1 MKSKRNYV
9 LGVFVVTILLMAIGY
24 TAFNTGL
31 NILSSAYV
39 NPNSGDFSIVFSSE
53 SNRLSLTGVQYE
65 KNNDHV
71 DVGTPVIDNT
81 STESPTISGLTA
93 NFVEPG
99 DSVTYTFYTLNNGE
113 YDAYLTKI
121 IFSKFN
127 DNSIKKCTADD
138 GTSTNLVN
146 KACSGIE
153 MYITM
158 ENIDDPIHYTTN
170 INNHIL
176 RKGASEQVQVTIKY
190 KSGSDRADGP
200 FTVEFGDIKL
210 IYATIDDGTVND
222 NYYLVSDD
230 EHYITLNAMD
240 GDVEQTGMYVENG
253 DTFDLPEP
261 ERVGY
266 DFDGWFLE
274 SSYVNKVYEGS
285 IINLSSEETLYAKWD
300 AETFDVTLN
309 YNDESMPNEVIT
321 VTYGETYDLPQPTKT
336 GYVFDGWYNGRDF
349 YHARKISN
357 GDMVD
362 LTSDTT
368 FYAKWDAESY
378 NVSFDTGF
386 DNISVNNIVVYYN
399 SKYKNLRNLYT
410 SGYTFKGWYL
420 EDTFENKVDNSTIV
434 TKTSDHTL
442 YAKWDVNTY
451 TITFNSNGGT
461 SVNDTMRVTYDTT
474 YENLPTTERTGYTF
488 LGWYTS
494 SGKKIEEGNTVKIT
508 GDLTLCAKWEQTLYT
523 VTFDVNTE
531 DATLSTNSKKVKYNK
546 QYSDLPEPKKLGY
559 NFLGWFDSKTDGTQ
573 ITNKTVYD
581 KTEDTTLYAHWE
593 YKGESNYKVYHW
605 KQDLNGDPSLKNE
618 QNYTLVSTV
627 TGNATNGERVTPE
640 VNTYEGFTSPSRK
653 TITISK
659 DKVNEVDYYY
669 TRNKYRLTINKTAGI
684 SNAISKD
691 YYYDEDVF
699 IDYDVDLGYTFAGIT
714 GDFETNRFKM
724 PAYRANIKINAS
736 PIRYNISYNLD
747 GGNYIFNSP
756 VNAINS
762 ADTLSLSPP
771 KKSGCVFDGWE
782 VSGDLDGY
790 TARWGYSSSNI
801 NERLYKG
808 DIVAGEEPTDTLYF
822 QYLSISEGATVAF
835 TSHWK
840 SAVYTLS
847 FDANGGEDGLT
858 EMTITYGEKYGNL
871 PEAVRDGYTFDG
883 WYTMKTGGTEITNE
897 SDVTVTKNQTL
908 YAHWIVNKY
917 DVELSSDS
925 NGTLSES
932 KITISYGGSGTVT
945 VTTKPNYIIKAFECS
960 TGYSRSISNRNN
972 NNDSYTITIA
982 NNNKSDNGSC
992 TATFMKLSDI
1002 GDEVKVG
1009 NQYFYVIGISDNKYT
1024 LLAKYNLNAS
1034 GTSQSNVTGENYNN
1048 PLCKLV
1054 YKNQNDIYWA
1064 KDIKEYP
1071 YYTFTPVYT
1080 DINNTDK
1087 NEDRAVGMR
1096 KVWTY
1101 AESLGGEGRLLTK
1114 TEAEY
1119 LKNNLV
1125 TIFRGSYSVDGYL
1138 QYWLSTVYSTTN
1150 SNGTIKYDYRYPLYV
1165 VKTSSGTSNYI
1176 TNTQVNGV
1184 IGYTNYKTGLRP
1196 VVEIDMAL
1204 VTPLS

>member
-190 KSGSDRADGP
+190 ESGSDRADGP

-230 EHYITLNAMD
+230 EHYITLNAME
-240 GDVEQTGMYVENG
+240 GDIEQTGMYVENG

-261 ERVGY
+261 EREGY
-266 DFDGWFLE
+266 DFDGWYLE
-274 SSYVNKVYEGS
+274 SSYVNQVFESG
-285 IINLSSEETLYAKWD
+285 IIDLDSDETLYAKWE

-309 YNDESMPNEVIT
+309 YNDENMPNEVIT

-336 GYVFDGWYNGRDF
+336 GYVFGGWYNGSDF
-349 YHARKISN
+349 YRARKISN

-386 DNISVNNIVVYYN
+386 DNISLDDIVVYYN
-399 SKYKNLRNLYT
+399 SKYKNLRSLYT

-420 EDTFENKVDNSTIV
+420 EDTFENKVENPTIV
-434 TKTSDHTL
+434 TKTSDHSL

-451 TITFNSNGGT
+451 TITFNSRGGT
-461 SVNDTMRVTYDTT
+461 SVNDTMRVTYDTI

-494 SGKKIEEGNTVKIT
+494 GGKKIEEGNTVKIT
-508 GDLTLCAKWEQTLYT
+508 GDLTLYAKWEQTSYT

-531 DATLSTNSKKVKYNK
+531 DATLSTNSKTVKYNE
-546 QYSDLPEPKKLGY
+546 QYSALPEPKKSGY
-559 NFLGWFDSKTDGTQ
+559 NFLGWFDSKVGGTQ
-573 ITNKTVYD
+573 ITNKTIYD

-605 KQDLNGDPSLKNE
+605 QQDINGNASLYNE

-627 TGNATNGERVTPE
+627 TGSATNGERVTPE
-640 VNTYEGFTSPSRK
+640 VNTYEGFYAPSKK
-653 TITISK
+653 TIIIAK
-659 DKVNEVDYYY
+659 DKTNEVDYYY
-669 TRNKYRLTINKTAGI
+669 KRKRSSVSITTSKGI
-684 SNAISKD
+684 SNVTGGGQ
-691 YYYDEDVF
+691 YYYQENVV
-699 IDYDVDLGYTFAGIT
+699 IDYDVDQGYTFNGIT
-714 GDFETNRFKM
+714 GDFETDRFVM
-724 PAYRANIKINAS
+724 PGNQVRLSIKAT
-736 PIRYNISYNLD
+736 PITHNISYDLD
-747 GGNYIFNSP
+747 GGNYGSSHPNKVNSP
-756 VNAINS
+756 DILA
-762 ADTLSLSPP
+762 LSPP
-771 KKSGCVFDGWE
+771 TKTGSEFTGWE
-782 VSGDLDGY
+782 INGNVDGD
-790 TARWGYSSSNI
+790 TAKWGNSRTSIENKV
-801 NERLYKG
+801 YKG
-808 DIVAGEEPTDTLYF
+808 GLIEVEEPTDTLYF
-822 QYLSISEGATVAF
+822 QYLSVSEGATVAF
-835 TSHWK
+835 TAHWK

-847 FDANGGEDGLT
+847 FDANGGEDGIT

-883 WYTMKTGGTEITNE
+883 WYTTRSGSTEITSE
-897 SDVTVTKNQTL
+897 SDVAVTKNQTL
-908 YAHWIVNKY
+908 YAHWIVNNY

-932 KITISYGGSGTVT
+932 TISIPYGGTGTVT
-945 VTTKPNYIIKAFECS
+945 ATTSPNYILKTFECS
-960 TGYSRSISNRNN
+960 NGYSSSISDRNKTT
-972 NNDSYTITIA
+972 DSYTVTIT
-982 NNNKSDNGSC
+982 NNNKSDDGSC
-992 TATFMKLSDI
+992 TATFMKLSEI
-1002 GDEVKVG
+1002 GDEVKIG
-1009 NQYFYVIGISDNKYT
+1009 SQRFYVIGISDDKYI
-1024 LLAKYNLNAS
+1024 LFAKYNLYN
-1034 GTSQSNVTGENYNN
+1034 GTQYDCPTTYYSTN
-1048 PLCKLV
+1048 LCLKT
-1054 YKNQNDIYWA
+1054 YTSYTWKNIYWFDNEDCTGLA
-1064 KDIKEYP
+1064 TSDP
-1071 YYTFTPVYT
+1071 RCTRLLD
-1080 DINNTDK
+1080 DINNTPKDD
-1087 NEDRAVGMR
+1087 ERAVGMK

-1119 LKNNLV
+1119 LKDNLY
-1125 TIFRGSYSVDGYL
+1125 TIYAGTYATEGYL
-1138 QYWLSTVYSTTN
+1138 NYYLSTVHG
-1150 SNGTIKYDYRYPLYV
+1150 GTSGKSVNYPLYSVTKNVSNKIV
-1165 VKTSSGTSNYI
+1165 VTYTYVRTVVEGSGG
-1176 TNTQVNGV
+1176 Q
-1184 IGYTNYKTGLRP
+1184 GLRP
-1196 VVEIDMAL
+1196 VIEIDKTK
-1204 VTPLS
+1204 VTPL

>member
-170 INNHIL
+170 ISDHIL

-222 NYYLVSDD
+222 NYHLVSDD

-240 GDVEQTGMYVENG
+240 GDIEQTGMYVENG

-261 ERVGY
+261 EREGY

-309 YNDESMPNEVIT
+309 YNDENMPNEVIT

-461 SVNDTMRVTYDTT
+461 SVNNTMRVTYDTT

-508 GDLTLCAKWEQTLYT
+508 KDVTLYAKWEKTSYT
-523 VTFDVNTE
+523 VTFDVNIE
-531 DATLSTNSKKVKYNK
+531 DVTLSINSKTVKYDSK
-546 QYSDLPEPKKLGY
+546 YGTLPAPTKKGY
-559 NFLGWFDSKTDGTQ
+559 NFLGWFDSKVGGTQ
-573 ITNKTVYD
+573 ITYNSIYD
-581 KTEDTTLYAHWE
+581 KTEDITLYGHWE
-593 YKGESNYKVYHW
+593 YKGESNYTVYHW
-605 KQDLNGDPSLKNE
+605 TQDINGDASQQNE

-640 VNTYEGFTSPSRK
+640 VNTYEGFTSPGK
-653 TITISK
+653 KAITISK

-669 TRNKYRLTINKTAGI
+669 KRKRSSVSVSKTAGI
-684 SNAISKD
+684 SNITGGGQH
-691 YYYDEDVF
+691 YYQENVV

-714 GDFETNRFKM
+714 GDYETDRFTM
-724 PAYRANIKINAS
+724 PANPVSIKINAT
-736 PIRYNISYNLD
+736 PITHNISYDLD
-747 GGNYIFNSP
+747 GGKYSLISP
-756 VNAINS
+756 STTVNS
-762 ADTLSLSPP
+762 ADIFSLSPP
-771 KKSGCVFDGWE
+771 TKSGSAFVGWE
-782 VSGDLDGY
+782 ISGNVDED
-790 TARWGYSSSNI
+790 TAKWGNSRTSIENKV
-801 NERLYKG
+801 YKG
-808 DIVAGEEPTDTLYF
+808 GFIEVEEPTDTLYF
-822 QYLSISEGATVAF
+822 QYLSVSEGATVAF
-835 TSHWK
+835 TAHWK

-847 FDANGGEDGLT
+847 FDTNGGEDGIT

-883 WYTMKTGGTEITNE
+883 WYTTRSGGTEITSE
-897 SDVTVTKNQTL
+897 SDVAVTKNQTL
-908 YAHWIVNKY
+908 YAHWIVNNY

-932 KITISYGGSGTVT
+932 TISIPYGGTGTVT
-945 VTTKPNYIIKAFECS
+945 ATTSPNYILKTFECS
-960 TGYSRSISNRNN
+960 NGYSSSISDRNKTT
-972 NNDSYTITIA
+972 DSYTVIIT
-982 NNNKSDNGSC
+982 NNNKSDDGSC
-992 TATFMKLSDI
+992 TATFMKLSEI
-1002 GDEVKVG
+1002 GDEVKIG
-1009 NQYFYVIGISDNKYT
+1009 SQRFYVIGISDDKYI
-1024 LLAKYNLNAS
+1024 LFAKYNLYN
-1034 GTSQSNVTGENYNN
+1034 GTQYDCPTTYYSTN
-1048 PLCKLV
+1048 LCLKT
-1054 YKNQNDIYWA
+1054 YTSYTWKNIYWFDNEDCTGLA
-1064 KDIKEYP
+1064 GSDPKC
-1071 YYTFTPVYT
+1071 TRVYD
-1080 DINNTDK
+1080 DINNTPKDD
-1087 NEDRAVGMR
+1087 ERAVGMK
-1096 KVWTY
+1096 KVWAY

-1119 LKNNLV
+1119 LKDNLY
-1125 TIFRGSYSVDGYL
+1125 TIYAGTYATEGYL
-1138 QYWLSTVYSTTN
+1138 NYYLSTVHG
-1150 SNGTIKYDYRYPLYV
+1150 GTSGKSVNYPLYSVTKNVSNKIV
-1165 VKTSSGTSNYI
+1165 VTYTYVRTVVEGSGG
-1176 TNTQVNGV
+1176 Q
-1184 IGYTNYKTGLRP
+1184 GLRP
-1196 VVEIDMAL
+1196 VIEIDKTK
-1204 VTPLS
+1204 VTPL